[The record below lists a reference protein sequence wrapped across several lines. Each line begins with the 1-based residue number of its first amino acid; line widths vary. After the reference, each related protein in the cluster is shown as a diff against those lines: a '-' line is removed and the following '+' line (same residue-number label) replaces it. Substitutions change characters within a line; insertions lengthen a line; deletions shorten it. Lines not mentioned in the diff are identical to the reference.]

1 MYICVY
7 MCMYIYESDTVFSVM
22 CLYVCANQRE
32 YCNVCVYVN
41 QTQISIAG
49 ETVQIKHVDFE
60 MTAPM

>member
-1 MYICVY
+1 
-7 MCMYIYESDTVFSVM
+7 MYIYESDMVFSVM